1 MVKAGVPERV
11 AGEEVG
17 AMLRIWPPSE
27 VTVWPNGLVTG
38 AQAFALVDRFASM
51 RDARGL
57 PLEGHTTEEIDE
69 IKSNLMNS
77 ATSQGQIPNYAI
89 QVRRIFSRP
98 EDRG

>member
-1 MVKAGVPERV
+1 
-11 AGEEVG
+11 
-17 AMLRIWPPSE
+17 
-27 VTVWPNGLVTG
+27 
-38 AQAFALVDRFASM
+38 M